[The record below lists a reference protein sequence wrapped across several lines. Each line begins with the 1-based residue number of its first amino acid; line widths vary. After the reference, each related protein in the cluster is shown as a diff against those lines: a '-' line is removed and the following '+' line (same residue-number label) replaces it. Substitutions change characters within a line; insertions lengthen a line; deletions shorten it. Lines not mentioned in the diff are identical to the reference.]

1 MALWNDLHIW
11 IGSLR
16 ERLIMILASGSL
28 LNFTKFEIIFPKHL
42 GDQLQMAPLIRCLI
56 TTHLTKGEAPPLPED
71 LDKPFLIAQRPGAS
85 LLLQEAGAKGPQP
98 RPRESV
104 ETTLHRMLCVER
116 HAKPVR
122 TQKTDFPRESQEERE
137 GLLGGGGPLRGGH
150 FGFSGVCSPDQR
162 QQSAGLGPRR
172 REGSRRPCCTKASKP
187 CDAALGDPR
196 QACPRVPTLVARRSR
211 PSSPQSLMAAA
222 ALRAPAQVS
231 AASHRLTRLPPPTK
245 AISEGRL
252 LASPQPRVGDTE
264 ALVGGALF
272 LTLRVTRCGRA

>member
-122 TQKTDFPRESQEERE
+122 TQKTDFPRESQKERE
-137 GLLGGGGPLRGGH
+137 GLLGGGVL
-150 FGFSGVCSPDQR
+150 FVAAILAS
-162 QQSAGLGPRR
+162 LGCVHRIR
-172 REGSRRPCCTKASKP
+172 DS
-187 CDAALGDPR
+187 
-196 QACPRVPTLVARRSR
+196 
-211 PSSPQSLMAAA
+211 
-222 ALRAPAQVS
+222 RAPGWGHEGVRGVVVP
-231 AASHRLTRLPPPTK
+231 AARKRLSLATPPWVTHVRPVPGSLPWSPAAPGPALPT
-245 AISEGRL
+245 
-252 LASPQPRVGDTE
+252 V
-264 ALVGGALF
+264 
-272 LTLRVTRCGRA
+272 